1 MNKRL
6 REHKANMFAL
16 LFNDKKEAL
25 NLYNAVN
32 GTRYENYE
40 DVEITTI
47 IDEDGNTTGIS
58 AKMKNDVSFIFENTN
73 NFYEHQSTVNENMPI
88 RFLQYLS

>member
-1 MNKRL
+1 MNRKL

-32 GTRYENYE
+32 GTHYENYE
-40 DVEITTI
+40 DVEITTLV
-47 IDEDGNTTGIS
+47 DEDGNATGIS
-58 AKMKNDVSFIFENTN
+58 AKMKNDVSFIFENIN
-73 NFYEHQSTVNENMPI
+73 NFYEHQSTVNKNMPL
-88 RFLQYLS
+88 RFLQDC